1 MKTTQLLEFEKKLSI
16 LNDRYAHYLFVWDQ
30 FNIQNENLFNNIPD
44 KLTTEI
50 FPENISS
57 KQFNVKI
64 DYLVKSHE
72 ETQNFILNSLFIL
85 SYSIFERYLIE
96 VHKFAKSLDDSILE
110 LNQKL
115 ENLDNASDDTEDN
128 VTFDKF
134 INRLNLDIDKI
145 DNEEKYTLDYI
156 RLRRNR
162 IIHDSLSTQG
172 KILNIISH
180 HGTKLN
186 RYWDN
191 NLRKGRYKIDFSLK
205 DISTF
210 DKLELFDLLNI
221 IRKFTLKV
229 DTLVTNRIGED
240 LLLKFMLSE
249 FLKGHQT
256 KIKNL
261 KIERIKKK
269 FLNYCQTKY
278 SYNIDISKI
287 NESDFKV
294 T

>member
-1 MKTTQLLEFEKKLSI
+1 MKTKQLLEFEKKLST
-16 LNDRYAHYLFVWDQ
+16 LNDRYAHYLFVWNQ
-30 FNIQNENLFNNIPD
+30 FNIQNENLFNNTPD

-50 FPENISS
+50 FPKNVSS

-64 DYLVKSHE
+64 DYLVESHE

-115 ENLDNASDDTEDN
+115 EGLDNASDDTEDN

-180 HGTKLN
+180 NGTKLN
-186 RYWDN
+186 TYWN
-191 NLRKGRYKIDFSLK
+191 SNLRKGRYQIDFSLK

-210 DKLELFDLLNI
+210 NKLELFDLLNI
-221 IRKFTLKV
+221 IRKITLKI
-229 DTLVTNRIGED
+229 DTLVTNKIGGN
-240 LLLKFMLSE
+240 LLLELMLNE
-249 FLKGHQT
+249 FIEEHQT

-269 FLNYCQTKY
+269 FSGYCQSKY
-278 SYNIDISKI
+278 SCDIDISRI
-287 NESDFKV
+287 NEADFKV